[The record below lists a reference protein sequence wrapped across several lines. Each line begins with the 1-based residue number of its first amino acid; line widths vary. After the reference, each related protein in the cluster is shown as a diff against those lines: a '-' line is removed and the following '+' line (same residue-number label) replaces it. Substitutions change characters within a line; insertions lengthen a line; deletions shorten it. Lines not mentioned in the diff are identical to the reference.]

1 MLKDL
6 FSSIIKDAK
15 IPSYEFVERKF
26 DDEFVQ
32 VATKI
37 TSGPYAGVVFS
48 VGQVSFSEE
57 GEQIKL
63 NYQFKV
69 EHSPDG
75 IDLTNI
81 NTTVGDIIMDTIEKD
96 IQSEDSTEAF

>member
-6 FSSIIKDAK
+6 FSSIVKDSK
-15 IPSYEFVERKF
+15 IPTYEFVERKF

-37 TSGPYAGVVFS
+37 TSGQYAGVVFS
-48 VGQVSFSEE
+48 IGNVCFSEE

-63 NYQFKV
+63 NYQFKI
-69 EHSPDG
+69 EHAPEG
-75 IDLTNI
+75 IDVTNI

-96 IQSEDSTEAF
+96 IQSDDATEAF